1 MIKRLN
7 VGVYLIIFGHIFD
20 AKALVRRVHWLRAR
34 AQLNR
39 WQEQVTLTTYE
50 MEWTV
55 RYFLNMKE
63 KWLMKANAGTVTS
76 PGPSSVIDTSPQ
88 MTLGSMAYWNR
99 KKAVW
104 EDLVKKADSFFKIS
118 NPAYQ
123 SPL

>member
-1 MIKRLN
+1 
-7 VGVYLIIFGHIFD
+7 
-20 AKALVRRVHWLRAR
+20 
-34 AQLNR
+34 
-39 WQEQVTLTTYE
+39 VTLTTYE

-55 RYFLNMKE
+55 RYFLNMQE
-63 KWLMKANAGTVTS
+63 KWVIK
-76 PGPSSVIDTSPQ
+76 SVIDTGKNTVTGISINEAGAGSRG

-104 EDLVKKADSFFKIS
+104 KDLVKKADSIFRFS